1 MKKEDAQTL
10 AGLCLPIFIFLV
22 FLTLKLTSVIDWG
35 WKWITSPLWIT
46 AAAILGLT
54 VLYVIVFSIRYWKYR
69 KL

>member
-10 AGLCLPIFIFLV
+10 AGLCMPLIIFLV

-46 AAAILGLT
+46 AALILGLT
-54 VLYVIVFSIRYWKYR
+54 VMYVIVFSIRYRRFLK
-69 KL
+69 K

>member
-10 AGLCLPIFIFLV
+10 AGLCLPLLIFLV

-46 AAAILGLT
+46 AVVILGLT
-54 VLYVIVFSIRYWKYR
+54 VIYIIVFSLRYRKYR
-69 KL
+69 K